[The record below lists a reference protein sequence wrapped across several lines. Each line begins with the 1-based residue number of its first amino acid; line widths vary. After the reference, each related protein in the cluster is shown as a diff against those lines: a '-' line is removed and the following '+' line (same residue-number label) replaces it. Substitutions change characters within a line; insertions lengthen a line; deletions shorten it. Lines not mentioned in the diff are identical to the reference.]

1 MHGLLNWS
9 LALKNTNNIEVK
21 ATPRF
26 KVGDFVR
33 WYEAYADGFL
43 GRDAGWGIIQEVRHH
58 IYQEDYFTYGVLR
71 NKHGDVMHFT
81 EDYIEYK
88 DEFEQRM
95 EEMRKQSEQEIN
107 DSVRS

>member
-1 MHGLLNWS
+1 M
-9 LALKNTNNIEVK
+9 KNTNEIELKV
-21 ATPRF
+21 TPRF

-43 GRDAGWGIIQEVRHH
+43 GRDAGWGIIQEVRRHVYH
-58 IYQEDYFTYGVLR
+58 GDYFTYGVLR

-81 EDYIEYK
+81 EDYIEYR
-88 DEFEQRM
+88 DEFEKRK
-95 EEMRKQSEQEIN
+95 EEMRKNEQETD